1 MVIEK
6 YFFINHFMD
15 ILVFDIEPSFDKI
28 NKIKINKN
36 EFILQIY
43 NENSIHL
50 PFDDNGY
57 FLLKLDYILMIV

>member
-1 MVIEK
+1 
-6 YFFINHFMD
+6 MD